1 MSDGPIFRSDD
12 DVAEAITVRND
23 HIDVV
28 IHRESELGAY
38 ALEDV
43 RELGKWTI

>member
-12 DVAEAITVRND
+12 DVAEAIAVRND
-23 HIDVV
+23 RIDAV
-28 IHRESELGAY
+28 IRTESELGMY